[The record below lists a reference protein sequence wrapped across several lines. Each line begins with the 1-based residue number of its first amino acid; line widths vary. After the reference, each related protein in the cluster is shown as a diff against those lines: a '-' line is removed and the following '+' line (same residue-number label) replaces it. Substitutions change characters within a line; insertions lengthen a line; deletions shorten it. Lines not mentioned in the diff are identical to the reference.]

1 MGSYI
6 ARQPNGLI
14 CRYSSIVDNITHYN
28 MTEEDYINYK
38 MEKARKDAIDTLNRY
53 MQPFDDIIHDLNNPH
68 VSKEVANKLIE
79 AMTEDVSDLKEDNKH
94 KRSKRD
100 STQKCPYCN
109 KQWNFNRVRRKQ
121 YNTKEGLIITC
132 SKCGEKF
139 KVMSR
144 NINKDEG
151 QKPRYEFYGV
161 ALKDLE

>member
-1 MGSYI
+1 MKEGYRPYLEDVEEVFAEAASKDE
-6 ARQPNGLI
+6 GLSGAEATK
-14 CRYSSIVDNITHYN
+14 RLETDG
-28 MTEEDYINYK
+28 
-38 MEKARKDAIDTLNRY
+38 
-53 MQPFDDIIHDLNNPH
+53 P
-68 VSKEVANKLIE
+68 NKLIE
-79 AMTEDVSDLKEDNKH
+79 AMTKDVSDLKEDNKH

-139 KVMSR
+139 KVMAR